1 MARGTGDGRGDLS
14 PRGAKREIAEY
25 SDGLGVEF
33 WQGGECAGCAPT
45 DGAGC
50 IRAVIRMKLLWDARI
65 ERVMGGASLWVP
77 SDAT

>member
-1 MARGTGDGRGDLS
+1 MISRQGG
-14 PRGAKREIAEY
+14 PNAKLRNIQT
-25 SDGLGVEF
+25 GLGVEF